1 MSRQG
6 AKSAKMK
13 LIGSDFLTHKYF
25 SAFCAISAV
34 KRITHAKATR
44 APRGKR
50 NKKFWLCKKRLE
62 ALYPENPL
70 RSSRLCV
77 TKGFMRGD

>member
-25 SAFCAISAV
+25 SAFSAISAV
-34 KRITHAKATR
+34 SWNICRMEVFKLFFLLVGYRV
-44 APRGKR
+44 
-50 NKKFWLCKKRLE
+50 FSVSSV
-62 ALYPENPL
+62 
-70 RSSRLCV
+70 RSV
-77 TKGFMRGD
+77 VKGEKCGVIS